1 MILREERVIVGAD
14 LNGHVGVGN
23 NEDVKI
29 KMKMLWAGMGWAKGM
44 MKDRQW

>member
-1 MILREERVIVGAD
+1 MISREERVIVGAD

-23 NEDVKI
+23 NGDEDV
-29 KMKMLWAGMGWAKGM
+29 MAGMGWAKGM